1 MGTNGRK
8 GRATLKA
15 KQKNQFNNG
24 RIRDLKAVADLPDW
38 DPVNTGAVSSGLEDL
53 DQVLGGGFR
62 PGELTIWSGVNSSG
76 KSTLLG
82 QMLLEAIDQGQG
94 VCAYSGELPDRVF
107 RYWLELQAAGPL
119 NLEGEVNP
127 AVTGMVYRPRPEV
140 IPVIRDW
147 YRDKLFLYD
156 AAEMDSRAGLLAAF
170 ASASREYGCRV
181 FLLDNLTMTVSRLNA
196 RDQYR
201 AQRELILE
209 MVNFA
214 RETPAHVHVVVHPR
228 KTAGTARMTKNDIG
242 GSGDITN
249 LADNVLVLARPTMKE
264 LRRQVFAGDALLTV
278 LKNRFGGRQD
288 VDIYLGFD
296 QTSRRFHPVGGRP
309 ENKQYGWENS
319 SI

>member
-1 MGTNGRK
+1 NRGRV
-8 GRATLKA
+8 
-15 KQKNQFNNG
+15 
-24 RIRDLKAVADLPDW
+24 RDLKAVADLPDW
-38 DPVNTGAVSSGLEDL
+38 DPVNTGAVSSGLEEL
-53 DQVLGGGFR
+53 DRVLGGGFR

-107 RYWLELQAAGPL
+107 RYWLELQVAGPE
-119 NLEGEVNP
+119 NLEAEDNTDG
-127 AVTGMVYRPRPEV
+127 TGTIYRLRPEL
-140 IPVIRDW
+140 IPAIRDW

-156 AAEMDSRAGLLAAF
+156 AAEMENRAGMLAAF
-170 ASASREYGCRV
+170 AAASREYGCRV
-181 FLLDNLTMTVSRLNA
+181 FLLDNLTMTVSRMNA

-209 MVNFA
+209 MVAFA

-228 KTAGTARMTKNDIG
+228 KITGAAQMTKNDIG

-249 LADNVLVLARPTMKE
+249 LADNVLVLARPTARE
-264 LRRQVFAGDALLTV
+264 IRNQAFQGDARLTV

-296 QTSRRFHPVGGRP
+296 TNSRRFHPVGGRP
-309 ENKQYGWENS
+309 EDRRYGWES
-319 SI
+319 KSR